1 MEKEHCLEAVAK
13 DEHGSGLDR
22 IGSGLKPILTRS
34 GPVMATWSR
43 SRLIFAS
50 LRLEGFRSGLGHEGY
65 LFRSQPIVLRLW
77 TLQGYGWGKLL

>member
-1 MEKEHCLEAVAK
+1 MEKEYCLEAVAK

-43 SRLIFAS
+43 SLDSFLRVSVSKVLGLVWVTKVTYFGHS
-50 LRLEGFRSGLGHEGY
+50 LLS
-65 LFRSQPIVLRLW
+65 
-77 TLQGYGWGKLL
+77 